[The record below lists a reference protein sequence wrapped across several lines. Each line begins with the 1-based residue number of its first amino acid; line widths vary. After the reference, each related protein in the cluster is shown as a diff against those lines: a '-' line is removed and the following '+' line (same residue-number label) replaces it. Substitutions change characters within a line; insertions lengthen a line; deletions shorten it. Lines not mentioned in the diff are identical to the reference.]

1 MSKPVLD
8 NSGTAKSAFKAN
20 LSKQGKF
27 SLIITGWQAADKSFL
42 SDVTELRLV
51 VSSLRIACCHAT
63 SRRAVLKAATLVS
76 RRLRVLFSLRTNTG
90 PLSTLL

>member
-51 VSSLRIACCHAT
+51 VSSDGVLSCDEPACGAE
-63 SRRAVLKAATLVS
+63 SRERPK
-76 RRLRVLFSLRTNTG
+76 
-90 PLSTLL
+90 PQ